1 MDLEIITSF
10 FSEFVT
16 DERKAKIEEIL
27 AQRTEH
33 FHVVVEDTYQEH
45 NAGAIVRSCDC
56 FGVQQLSVIENINEF
71 NVSEGM
77 ARGAEKW
84 IDVNYFHGSE
94 SGIQNCIDHLRSDDY
109 QIVATVPYPDAASM
123 NDFDITN
130 KSAFFFGREREG
142 LSQQIIDQADANL
155 FIPMVGFT
163 SSLNVSVSVAIVL
176 QTLTHRLRN
185 ESSVNWQLSDQR
197 KQLLRLI
204 WYYNSIPNKQKMLV
218 AYLKSHPEIDRKELR
233 TYIKF

>member
-1 MDLEIITSF
+1 MDLDGLLYF
-10 FSEFVT
+10 FSDFVT
-16 DERKAKIEEIL
+16 DERKTKIEEVL

-77 ARGAEKW
+77 SRGAEKW
-84 IDVNYFHGSE
+84 IDVNYHHGSE
-94 SGIQNCIDHLRSDDY
+94 SGIQNCIDQLRSKGY
-109 QIVATVPYPDAASM
+109 QIVATIPHPDAANM
-123 NDFDITN
+123 DNFNITN

-142 LSQQIIDQADANL
+142 LSQQVVDQADTSL
-155 FIPMVGFT
+155 CIPMVGFT

-176 QTLTHRLRN
+176 QALTHKLRN
-185 ESSVNWQLSDQR
+185 EPTVNWRLTDR
-197 KQLLRLI
+197 RNKLLRLN
-204 WYYNSIPNKQKMLV
+204 WYYNSIPNRQKMLV
-218 AYLKSHPEIDRKELR
+218 AYLKSHPEIERKELR
-233 TYIKF
+233 KYLRF